1 MRADEFA
8 AYRRQLPHDYAAEI
22 ARVSA
27 RQPEEVL
34 ARCEREI
41 RGLLP
46 DGMLTRGHRF
56 LVAEDDVTGGPVG
69 RAWFAGRE
77 VQGRDVLW
85 IYDIEVAQD
94 LRGRGLGR
102 EIMQLLESE
111 ARAAGHDRIELNVF
125 GGNEAALRLYGS
137 LGFAETSRQMAKDL
151 IAEDPEAD
159 SPG

>member
-8 AYRRQLPHDYAAEI
+8 AYRRQMPHDYAAEI
-22 ARVSA
+22 ARVSG

-41 RGLLP
+41 DALLP
-46 DGMLTRGHRF
+46 DGMLTSGHRF
-56 LVAEDDVTGGPVG
+56 FVAEDEETGGPVG

-77 VQGRDVLW
+77 VRDRDVLW
-85 IYDIEVAQD
+85 IHDIEVAKE

-111 ARAAGHDRIELNVF
+111 ARAGGHDRIELNVF

-151 IAEDPEAD
+151 TAKDPQGD
-159 SPG
+159 PPG